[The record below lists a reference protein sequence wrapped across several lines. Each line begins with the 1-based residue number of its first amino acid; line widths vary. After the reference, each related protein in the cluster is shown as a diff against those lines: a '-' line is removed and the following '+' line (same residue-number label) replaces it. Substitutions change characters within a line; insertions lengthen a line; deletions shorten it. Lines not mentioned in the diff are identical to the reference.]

1 MNIRGMYKPIW
12 TREFGWINP
21 VGGGDG
27 EEDAEK
33 ARLAKEQSVQPT
45 TELEPPK
52 VEGASGGKT
61 EQPKTL
67 LAGKYESPEAL
78 EKAYNDLLEK
88 KNAVE
93 NENSQYRDYY
103 AREQSESR
111 AQVTE
116 STSDTDEQK
125 TVRQNAEA
133 LAAQGKY
140 LDAAEMLSE
149 AKTKTQLK
157 PIVDRQE
164 AQEKENRKQ
173 MAVQAFE
180 SLKTDKENFPGF
192 SKLETKMDTIYQER
206 VRANPAYDNSFK
218 SAKAMMASLYFEA
231 RGLSSEVNSNARE
244 LAGAMSGGS
253 GAGARTRG
261 LPQAASS
268 DAKPRWQTDDRWD
281 KLDMPRNAYQF
292 DESPEDISNR
302 ELAEQGERIRKL
314 LEEQLSE

>member
-1 MNIRGMYKPIW
+1 MNIRNIREMYKPIW

-27 EEDAEK
+27 EEDAEA
-33 ARLAKEQSVQPT
+33 ARIAQEQSAQPT
-45 TELEPPK
+45 TELQPPV
-52 VEGASGGKT
+52 VEEGTAK
-61 EQPKTL
+61 QPKTL

-78 EKAYNDLLEK
+78 EAAYNDLLSK

-111 AQVTE
+111 ARETE
-116 STSDTDEQK
+116 STSVSDEQK

-140 LDAAEMLSE
+140 LDAAELLAE

-164 AQEKENRKQ
+164 AQDQENRKH
-173 MAVQAFE
+173 MASQAFD
-180 SLKTDKENFPGF
+180 SLKADEKNFPGF
-192 SKLETKMDTIYQER
+192 FGLEKEMDAIYQER
-206 VRANPAYDNSFK
+206 VRANPGYDKSFK
-218 SAKAMMASLYFEA
+218 SSKAMMASLYFEA
-231 RGLSSEVNSNARE
+231 RGNSPQANSNARE

-261 LPQAASS
+261 LPQAAPRSEQ
-268 DAKPRWQTDDRWD
+268 PRWQTDKRWE
-281 KLDMPRNAYQF
+281 KLGMKANPYQF
-292 DESPEDISNR
+292 DESPEDVSNR
-302 ELAEQGERIRKL
+302 ELAEQGNRIDAL
-314 LEEQLSE
+314 LNQQDSE